1 MYVVFEARLVLALF
15 DAFLGYG
22 HTASARLVELVYKFE
37 HGKHT
42 ACVGVGTEEGSELL
56 VYLSGLEDTGQILV
70 GNADAGVGL
79 AVLKQNVVARVVL
92 LYKTVLKQQ
101 SILLGVYDGVADVLN
116 LRHQHLGLEP
126 VYLLVEVA

>member
-1 MYVVFEARLVLALF
+1 M
-15 DAFLGYG
+15 
-22 HTASARLVELVYKFE
+22 YKFE

-101 SILLGVYDGVADVLN
+101 SIFLGVYDGVADVLN